1 MELEALCQKID
12 EFYQSMSAE
21 FGAAQKASG
30 LACPPECGQCCTVPT
45 VEASEL
51 EMLPMALELWK
62 QGRAE
67 SLLSELATRDLS
79 TCVMFAGR
87 CTMYAQRPSVCRMFG
102 VAARL
107 RKDNDRELSLCRE
120 LRTLYS
126 QEVDKIDLSQIPD
139 MSEWSFRSLQI
150 HPDFLRERRPIS
162 MALSDA
168 LEKVLFYKSFA
179 RS

>member
-1 MELEALCQKID
+1 MELEVLCQQID

-30 LACPPECGQCCTVPT
+30 LNCPPDCGQCCTVPT
-45 VEASEL
+45 VEASEM

-67 SLLSELATRDLS
+67 TTLNEMANRDLS

-102 VAARL
+102 VASRL
-107 RKDNDRELSLCRE
+107 RKDSERELSLCRE
-120 LRTLYS
+120 LRTLHE
-126 QEVDKIDLSQIPD
+126 QKIAIIVIDQLPD

-168 LEKVLFYKSFA
+168 LEKVLFYKSLTQ
-179 RS
+179 S